1 MSGGNLTRRGAKSW
15 RLKYD
20 TPGAQ
25 AGRRRTH
32 YITLRG
38 TKAEAQRE
46 AARILAS
53 VASGTHVDP
62 SSETVAAFVE
72 RWLADWANSN
82 VSNKTW
88 TRYAQL
94 LRKHLC
100 GHVGSIPLQKLR
112 AADLQRIYAAMAK
125 DGLADLTRLHLHR
138 VTNTML
144 KHATQWGVVAR
155 NVAGLV
161 DAPRVKSHELEIL
174 TPEQLKAVLASLRSP
189 ELRTIADI
197 ALGTGLRRGELLAVR
212 WQDVDLD
219 AAVLRVE
226 QAVEETSRGGIILR
240 PPKTRHGR
248 RTVTLAPATVAVLRE
263 HWKRQQ
269 ETRLAL
275 GLGKA
280 PADGFVFANWDGS
293 IRSPHWL
300 TQAWR
305 KAMAAA
311 GLKARFHSLR
321 HTHVST
327 LIAAGL
333 DVLTISRRLGHGTA
347 ALTLNVYS
355 HLLRPDDRAAAI
367 MEAALTAKS

>member
-1 MSGGNLTRRGAKSW
+1 MRGHLTKRGRAW

-20 TPGAQ
+20 LPVDAPTK
-25 AGRRRTH
+25 GRQTR
-32 YITLRG
+32 YVTLHG
-38 TKAEAQRE
+38 TKAQAQ
-46 AARILAS
+46 AQMAKILAS
-53 VASGTHVDP
+53 VAGGTHVDP
-62 SSETVAAFVE
+62 SGETVAAFVE
-72 RWLADWANSN
+72 RWLADWADAN
-82 VSNKTW
+82 VSHKTW
-88 TRYAQL
+88 TRYAEL

-100 GHVGSIPLQKLR
+100 ARVGRVPLQKLR
-112 AADLQRIYAAMAK
+112 AADLQSAYAQMAK
-125 DGLADLTRLHLHR
+125 AGLADRTRLHLHR
-138 VTNTML
+138 VVSTML

-161 DAPRVKSHELEIL
+161 DAPRVKSPELEIL
-174 TPEQLKAVLASLRSP
+174 APEQLKAVLASLRSP
-189 ELRTIADI
+189 ELRTIADV
-197 ALGTGLRRGELLAVR
+197 ALGTGLRRGELLAER

-226 QAVEETSRGGIILR
+226 QAVEQTKRGGIILKA
-240 PPKTRHGR
+240 PKTRHGR
-248 RTVTLAPATVAVLRE
+248 RTVTLAPATVAVLHE

-280 PADGFVFANWDGS
+280 PADGFVFANVDGS

-311 GLKARFHSLR
+311 GIQATFHSLR
-321 HTHVST
+321 HTHAST

-333 DVLTISRRLGHGTA
+333 DVLTISRRLGHGSPVI
-347 ALTLNVYS
+347 TLGVYG
-355 HLLRPDDRAAAI
+355 HLFRPDDRAAAI
-367 MEAALTAKS
+367 MEAALAGPQ